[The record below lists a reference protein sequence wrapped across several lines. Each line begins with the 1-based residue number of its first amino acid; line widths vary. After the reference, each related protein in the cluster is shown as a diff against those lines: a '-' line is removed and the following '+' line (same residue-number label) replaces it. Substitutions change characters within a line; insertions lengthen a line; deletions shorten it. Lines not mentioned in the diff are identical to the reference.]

1 MQKNLHKTL
10 KLCVLS
16 SEKANLNTFQETLK
30 HKEKGKEN
38 GILLYIYLKKSYMQ
52 NENFLYGI
60 QRCKKRK
67 NNRVLTIFVKKQKYM
82 V

>member
-38 GILLYIYLKKSYMQ
+38 GILLYIYLKKAT
-52 NENFLYGI
+52 
-60 QRCKKRK
+60 CKMKKFCLEYRSAK
-67 NNRVLTIFVKKQKYM
+67 NVKIIAF
-82 V
+82 